1 MGPASPS
8 TRARIALVLVPSLL
22 LIVLAEVGTRAFL
35 LLRYGQQVPTG
46 NWTFEYEPYLVMKR
60 SGKVHRDHPVRGDQY
75 RVLLLGGSTADQ
87 IPDDTFRE
95 AVQAYTE
102 REVVIINLAESGY
115 ILNQEK
121 VMLILRGI
129 REEPDLIV
137 TLDGANDFATTAKL
151 HRTGEVYQSRLVSL
165 AVEHPFLNAIFAVA
179 RKSQF
184 VNALVKW
191 REREAER
198 AFEEDVALEEDVI
211 DHLIEGWEAIS
222 IVAKG
227 MGVPYVM
234 VLQPYVHLKSQTTQN
249 ERALSAGY
257 DYRRALMTRMFRQ
270 TYQRMSRH
278 AFAGNPYV
286 VDGTRFFDEMSEVDV
301 FKDEVHLTREGNH
314 RLVRE
319 ILRVPLSRGLRIP
332 RGGDEIGQARV
343 GGGSRSDPTT
353 TR

>member
-1 MGPASPS
+1 MGRPSPS
-8 TRARIALVLVPSLL
+8 WRGRVALVLVPILL
-22 LIVLAEVGTRAFL
+22 LVVLAELGTRAFL
-35 LLRYGQQVPTG
+35 LIRYGQQVPTA

-60 SGKVHRDHPVRGDQY
+60 SGKVHRDHPVRSDQY

-198 AFEEDVALEEDVI
+198 AFQGDAALEEAVV
-211 DHLIEGWEAIS
+211 DHLLEGWEAIS

-227 MGVPYVM
+227 MGVVQIIGGKPSVVY
-234 VLQPYVHLKSQTTQN
+234 PSQF
-249 ERALSAGY
+249 A
-257 DYRRALMTRMFRQ
+257 Q
-270 TYQRMSRH
+270 TEFVY
-278 AFAGNPYV
+278 P
-286 VDGTRFFDEMSEVDV
+286 
-301 FKDEVHLTREGNH
+301 
-314 RLVRE
+314 
-319 ILRVPLSRGLRIP
+319 IP
-332 RGGDEIGQARV
+332 KR
-343 GGGSRSDPTT
+343 
-353 TR
+353 